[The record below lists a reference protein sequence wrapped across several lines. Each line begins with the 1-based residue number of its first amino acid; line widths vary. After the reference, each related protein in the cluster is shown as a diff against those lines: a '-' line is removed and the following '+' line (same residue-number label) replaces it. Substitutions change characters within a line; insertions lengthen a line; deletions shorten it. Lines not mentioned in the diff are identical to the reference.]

1 MNFISEEPKKPWS
14 VDQFENYRTYMTHFV
29 RQEITPLINE
39 RNNLKILIHGQVK
52 VGKREIVEYIALR
65 DINNANRIHIFI
77 SAFHRKSDENQ
88 RTELEDHG
96 ITVFSIYDKK
106 KQRDAIEF
114 ISDHILPNITIIIH
128 WDECDYGTGEHQ
140 SLAQIYSQFRE
151 NPNIIHILYSATP
164 EEFLYSKEIS
174 TTEAESNNIVSD
186 IYETGIVKQYVP
198 PPGYCGA
205 KKFLDEGLVTD
216 AMPFFDSSSSST
228 SICLTDQGKEI
239 VNNAKKYVKKYDR
252 DISRLKLDLADAE
265 DDEDTDK
272 IAEFS
277 AKVKNIKCRNIIV
290 LRVSYKNGDD
300 DDDVESDDVDNATQP
315 CKAIYEFLKNVHKV
329 KDLEGTIIYA
339 DKHDVKTN
347 KNLKGV
353 QNVIITQIEWSN
365 KNFWNSIRKDQVVII
380 THDQTSTRSTEWKC
394 HDRIFATHDYRK
406 RITFNAYSQAILR
419 SAHYEQ
425 TYHEFQRIQIYGHL
439 KTLLFLDG
447 RIPVDEYL
455 NNDWISRKVPKSD
468 PPKYRIK
475 NIVNVHA
482 ELPISLGGG
491 LPNPEGYSLEVAQR
505 MLLQLGCTNNG
516 DTKLSQRIAGK
527 TKKVPVIVSAFY
539 PCEQENKDDVVAT
552 IKLDFAHHLR
562 GRGFNTTNLFREDKK
577 DPLSGNWMGYLRKY
591 DVFTYKQVEDSLWG
605 IRIGAEESRITV
617 CYKDEQVGL
626 AIRVATGDWKQINN
640 LETYKSM
647 YQQS

>member
-1 MNFISEEPKKPWS
+1 MNFIIEEPSKPWS
-14 VDQFENYRTYMTHFV
+14 VDQFEHYRSYMTRFV
-29 RQEITPLINE
+29 RGEITPIINE

-65 DINNANRIHIFI
+65 DINNSNRIHIFI
-77 SAFHRKSDENQ
+77 SAFHRKADESQ
-88 RTELEDHG
+88 RTELENHG

-106 KQRDAIEF
+106 KQREAIDF
-114 ISDHILPNITIIIH
+114 ISDHTLPNIAIIIH

-140 SLAQIYSQFRE
+140 SLAQIYAQFRDY
-151 NPNIIHILYSATP
+151 PNIIHILYSATP
-164 EEFLYSKEIS
+164 EELLYSKEIS
-174 TTEAESNNIVSD
+174 TTEALANTIVSD
-186 IYETGIVKQYVP
+186 IYETGIVKRYDP

-216 AMPFFDSSSSST
+216 AIPFFDVISST
-228 SICLTDQGKEI
+228 SICLTEQGKEI
-239 VNNAKKYVKKYDR
+239 VDNAKKCVKKYDR
-252 DISRLKLDLADAE
+252 DISRLKLALADAE
-265 DDEDTDK
+265 DDEDANKITDL
-272 IAEFS
+272 S
-277 AKVKNIKCRNIIV
+277 AKIKHIKSRNIIV

-300 DDDVESDDVDNATQP
+300 DDDMDPDADADTTQS
-315 CKAIYEFLKNVHKV
+315 CKAIYEFLKNVNNV
-329 KDLEGTIIYA
+329 KELEGVYIYA

-347 KNLKGV
+347 KNLKGLK
-353 QNVIITQIEWSN
+353 NVLITQIEWSN
-365 KNFWNSIRKDQVVII
+365 KDFWDRIPKDHVVII

-394 HDRIFATHDYRK
+394 HDRVFATHDYRK
-406 RITFNAYSQAILR
+406 RITFNAYAQAILR
-419 SAHYEQ
+419 PAHFEQ

-447 RIPVDEYL
+447 RIPVDQYL

-468 PPKYRIK
+468 PPRYRIK
-475 NIVNVHA
+475 NILTANA

-491 LPNPEGYSLEVAQR
+491 LPNPEGYLLEVAQR

-539 PCEQENKDDVVAT
+539 PCEKENKDDVVAT
-552 IKLDFAHHLR
+552 IRVDFAQHLR
-562 GRGFNTTNLFREDKK
+562 GRGFNTSNLFREDKK
-577 DPLSGNWMGYLRKY
+577 DPLSGKWMGYMRKY
-591 DVFTYKQVEDSLWG
+591 DVFKYEQVEHSLWG

-617 CYKDEQVGL
+617 CYQNEQVGL
-626 AIRVATGDWKQINN
+626 AVRVATGECRQINN

-647 YQQS
+647 YQS